1 MPQQFDPEM
10 HRQMGVEADVVL
22 RVGMLLMGA
31 GTSGYRVLR
40 GMKRSARALGFD
52 HLDAT
57 VGLTQITCTFHRG
70 EYFRTVIARQHSPA
84 VDASRIEALE
94 DLTHNHLYAGITAQE
109 FCLLYTSPS
118 PRD

>member
-1 MPQQFDPEM
+1 MGTKCCAKGGDVSQQFDPEM

-57 VGLTQITCTFHRG
+57 VGLTQITLSLIH
-70 EYFRTVIARQHSPA
+70 I
-84 VDASRIEALE
+84 
-94 DLTHNHLYAGITAQE
+94 
-109 FCLLYTSPS
+109 
-118 PRD
+118 